1 MLQAIKDIPIYSKI
15 VRDLFIKNLRRK
27 RKDPLI
33 IKLVGKLS
41 KTMSEMPSK
50 YTDLRNPVVTI
61 HINGIS
67 LPNTIV
73 DLGAAIN
80 IIPMD
85 IMQNLQLEG
94 LRPT

>member
-1 MLQAIKDIPIYSKI
+1 
-15 VRDLFIKNLRRK
+15 
-27 RKDPLI
+27 
-33 IKLVGKLS
+33 
-41 KTMSEMPSK
+41 MPSK